1 MKKLGASPVTE
12 PAHDQKGIA
21 MQQLEILPECSFCHS
36 QELELFYTKG
46 TGLVV
51 QCSECGLTA
60 RPSHEH
66 LVSNTITLLAG

>member
-1 MKKLGASPVTE
+1 
-12 PAHDQKGIA
+12 

-36 QELELFYTKG
+36 QELELYYTKG